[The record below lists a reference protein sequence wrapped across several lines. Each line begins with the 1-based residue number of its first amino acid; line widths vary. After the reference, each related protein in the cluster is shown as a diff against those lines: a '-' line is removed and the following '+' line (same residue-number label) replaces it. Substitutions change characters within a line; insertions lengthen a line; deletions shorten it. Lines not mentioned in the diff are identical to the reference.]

1 MFSLLKGA
9 IGEVHSVNE
18 EDYTVKV
25 KLLEYGGVITED
37 LQVTTLLSFG
47 KTSYYLP
54 DVNTPV
60 LVVFFEDNTDTGFVI
75 AGFYSKKNPS
85 EGTKDKI
92 IFDCEG
98 NYICLDRKEKS
109 VTILSEEKITVDSK
123 NIDFLCDNFSVEAKK
138 NIKLKGSNISI
149 DGEENISIK
158 SALIDVLGLMKSK
171 FIIFAKDFIKG

>member
-47 KTSYYLP
+47 KTSYHLP

-75 AGFYSKKNPS
+75 AGFYSKKNHS
-85 EGTKDKI
+85 KGTKDKI
-92 IFDCEG
+92 IFDCDG
-98 NYICLDRKEKS
+98 NYICLDRKDKKI
-109 VTILSEEKITVDSK
+109 TILSEEKITIDSK
-123 NIDFLCDNFSVEAKK
+123 NIDFLCDNFSVEAKE
-138 NIKLKGSNISI
+138 NIKLKGKSISI

-158 SALIDVLGLMKSK
+158 SALIDVLGLIKSK
-171 FIIFAKDFIKG
+171 FIIYAKDFIKQ

>member
-75 AGFYSKKNPS
+75 AGFYSKRNPS
-85 EGTKDKI
+85 AGSKDKI

-98 NYICLDRKEKS
+98 NYICLDRKKKEIL
-109 VTILSEEKITVDSK
+109 ILSEEKVTIESK
-123 NIDFLCDNFSVEAKK
+123 NIDLLCDNFIISAKE
-138 NIKLKGSNISI
+138 NLKLKGKNISI
-149 DGEENISIK
+149 NAEENVSIK
-158 SALIDVLGLMKSK
+158 SALIEIFGLIKSK
-171 FIIFAKDFIKG
+171 FIMYAKDFIKQ

>member
-9 IGEVHSVNE
+9 IGEVHSINE

-47 KTSYYLP
+47 KTSYHLP

-60 LVVFFEDNTDTGFVI
+60 LAVFFDDNTDTGFVI
-75 AGFYSKKNPS
+75 AGFYSKKNPP

-109 VTILSEEKITVDSK
+109 IAILSKEKITIDSK
-123 NIDFLCDNFSVEAKK
+123 NIDFLCNNFSVEAKE
-138 NIKLKGSNISI
+138 NVNLKGKYISI

-158 SALIDVLGLMKSK
+158 SALIDVLSLIKSK
-171 FIIFAKDFIKG
+171 FIIYAKDFIKQ

>member
-9 IGEVHSVNE
+9 IGEIHSVNE

-47 KTSYYLP
+47 KTSYHLP

-60 LVVFFEDNTDTGFVI
+60 LVVFLDDNTDTGFVI

-85 EGTKDKI
+85 DGTKDKI
-92 IFDCEG
+92 IFNCEG

-109 VTILSEEKITVDSK
+109 ITILSEEKITIDSK
-123 NIDFLCDNFSVEAKK
+123 NIDFFCDNFSVEAKK

-158 SALIDVLGLMKSK
+158 SALIDILGLMKSK
-171 FIIFAKDFIKG
+171 FIIYAKDFLKQ

>member
-47 KTSYYLP
+47 KTSYHLP

-75 AGFYSKKNPS
+75 AGFYSKKNPGK
-85 EGTKDKI
+85 GTKDKI

-109 VTILSEEKITVDSK
+109 ISILSEAKITVDSK
-123 NIDFLCDNFSVEAKK
+123 NIDFLCDNFLIEAKD
-138 NIKLKGSNISI
+138 NIKLKGKNISI

-158 SALIDVLGLMKSK
+158 SALIDILGLMKSK
-171 FIIFAKDFIKG
+171 FIIYATDFLKQ

>member
-47 KTSYYLP
+47 KTSYHLP

>member
-37 LQVTTLLSFG
+37 LQVTTLLTFG
-47 KTSYYLP
+47 KTTYNLP
-54 DVNTPV
+54 DIETPV
-60 LVVFFEDNTDTGFVI
+60 LVVFFDDDIGRGFVI

-85 EGTKDKI
+85 SGTKDKI

-98 NYICLDRKEKS
+98 NYICLDRKDKKI
-109 VTILSEEKITVDSK
+109 TILSKENIIVDSK
-123 NIDFLCDNFSVEAKK
+123 NIEFLCDNFSILAKEKIELNSK
-138 NIKLKGSNISI
+138 NILIN
-149 DGEENISIK
+149 GEENISIK
-158 SALIDVLGLMKSK
+158 SALIDILGLMKSK
-171 FIIFAKDFIKG
+171 FIIYAKDFLKQ

>member
-18 EDYTVKV
+18 TNYTVKV

-47 KTSYYLP
+47 KTSYHLP

-60 LVVFFEDNTDTGFVI
+60 LVVYFEDNTDTGFVI

-85 EGTKDKI
+85 KGNKDKI

-98 NYICLDRKEKS
+98 NYICLDRKEKNI
-109 VTILSEEKITVDSK
+109 TILSKEKITIDSK
-123 NIDFLCDNFSVEAKK
+123 NIKFSCENLVVDAKES
-138 NIKLKGSNISI
+138 IELKGNSISI
-149 DGEENISIK
+149 DGKNKLSIK
-158 SALIDVLGLMKSK
+158 ATLIDVLGTMKSK
-171 FIIFAKDFIKG
+171 FIIYAKDFIKQ

>member
-47 KTSYYLP
+47 KTSYHLP

-98 NYICLDRKEKS
+98 NYICLDRKGKS
-109 VTILSEEKITVDSK
+109 ITILSEEKITVDSK

-138 NIKLKGSNISI
+138 NIKLKGKSISI

-171 FIIFAKDFIKG
+171 FVIFAKDFIKQ

>member
-25 KLLEYGGVITED
+25 KLLEYDGVITED

-47 KTSYYLP
+47 KTSYHLP

-60 LVVFFEDNTDTGFVI
+60 LVMFFEDNTDTGFVI

-85 EGTKDKI
+85 EGTKDKV

-109 VTILSEEKITVDSK
+109 ITILSEEKITVESK
-123 NIDFLCDNFSVEAKK
+123 NIDFLCNNFSIEAKES
-138 NIKLKGSNISI
+138 IKLKGKSIAI

-158 SALIDVLGLMKSK
+158 SALIDVLGLVKSK
-171 FIIFAKDFIKG
+171 FIIYAKDFIKG

>member
-9 IGEVHSVNE
+9 IGEIHSVNE
-18 EDYTVKV
+18 VNYTVKV

-47 KTSYYLP
+47 KTSYHLP

-60 LVVFFEDNTDTGFVI
+60 LVVFFEDDTDTGFVI
-75 AGFYSKKNPS
+75 AGFYSKNNPS

-109 VTILSEEKITVDSK
+109 ITILSKEKITIDSK
-123 NIDFLCDNFSVEAKK
+123 NIDFLCNNFSIEAKE
-138 NIKLKGSNISI
+138 NIKFKGTSITI

-158 SALIDVLGLMKSK
+158 SALINVLGLIKSK
-171 FIIFAKDFIKG
+171 FIIYAKDFIKQ